1 MSETVARIF
10 NARAQMRVYSL
21 MAICLFSAVLGA
33 VGLVAGMVALAAF
46 ARMAVV

>member
-1 MSETVARIF
+1 MREPVARIL
-10 NARAQMRVYSL
+10 NARAEMSVYSL

-33 VGLVAGMVALAAF
+33 VGSVAGVVALAVF

>member
-10 NARAQMRVYSL
+10 NARAEMSVYSL

-33 VGLVAGMVALAAF
+33 VGSVAGVVALAVF
-46 ARMAVV
+46 VRMAVV